1 MPSEYTYRVVYLLR
15 KSVNLCKLF
24 NDREYTV
31 IAPRW
36 PNIRL
41 AFRI

>member
-1 MPSEYTYRVVYLLR
+1 MPSVYIYRLVYLLR

-24 NDREYTV
+24 NDREHAV